1 MELGEMTISEYSL
14 LLEQKK
20 SVPGGGSALA
30 LVLELAADL
39 AMMVG
44 NFTLDKKGYES
55 HREEIARQMEDLQR
69 IKEETHRLIDE
80 DGKAYRR
87 IMESYKTGDKNEISL
102 ASIEGCDVPYRLYL
116 FAEECRKICLRMK
129 EIGNKNLISDAA
141 IGSDLCK
148 AILPGCI
155 ENIRCNISGICDEEI
170 RGRYAVLLK

>member
-55 HREEIARQMEDLQR
+55 QKEEISLLMNDLKK
-69 IKEETHRLIDE
+69 IKEDAHRLIDE

-87 IMESYKTGDKNEISL
+87 IMEAYRTGDENEISL
-102 ASIEGCDVPYRLYL
+102 ASVEGCDVPYRLYF
-116 FAEECRKICLRMK
+116 FAGECQKICLRMK
-129 EIGNKNLISDAA
+129 EIGNKNLISDAEIGNNLCEA
-141 IGSDLCK
+141 IF
-148 AILPGCI
+148 PGCM
-155 ENIRCNISGICDEEI
+155 ENIRCNISGIRDEEI
-170 RGRYAVLLK
+170 RRKYSVILK